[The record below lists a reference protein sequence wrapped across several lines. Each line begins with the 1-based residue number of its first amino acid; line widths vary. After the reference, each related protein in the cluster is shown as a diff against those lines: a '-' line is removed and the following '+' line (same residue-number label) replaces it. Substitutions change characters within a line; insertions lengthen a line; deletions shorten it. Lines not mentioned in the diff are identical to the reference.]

1 MLNMNSTLQLIV
13 WICWISLAM
22 FSIFNFI
29 RRVGRRMRR
38 VTRRVSRGIRR
49 VSRRVTRYQRKFA
62 KTDPKMFNAIKA
74 ASVKSMAEVLDSKGD
89 KWVRE
94 KNIKKEVKNKVA
106 IEIER
111 ELQQSPMNDMRS
123 FIDKTIDET
132 INLALLEEMKKRG
145 PALKITRVPPI
156 GRYLGLIIFPII
168 TAGILGAASFYN
180 PDKIPPGNL
189 VIINPLRPPTG
200 GNPPPID
207 PIQVA
212 QSTII
217 NLATYGIGALALAS
231 LILLLRRK

>member
-1 MLNMNSTLQLIV
+1 
-13 WICWISLAM
+13 
-22 FSIFNFI
+22 
-29 RRVGRRMRR
+29 MRR
-38 VTRRVSRGIRR
+38 VVRRLNRGIRR
-49 VSRRVTRYQRKFA
+49 VSRKVTRYQKTFA

-74 ASVKSMAEVLDSKGD
+74 ASTKSMKEVLDGKGD
-89 KWVRE
+89 NWVRE
-94 KNIKKEVKNKVA
+94 KKIKQDVKNKVA

-111 ELQQSPMNDMRS
+111 ELQQSPMNDMRTLV
-123 FIDKTIDET
+123 DKTMDET

-189 VIINPLRPPTG
+189 VILGSLNPPPG

-217 NLATYGIGALALAS
+217 NIAAYGMGALALAG
-231 LILLLRRK
+231 LIMLLRRK

>member
-1 MLNMNSTLQLIV
+1 MNSIAQLIP
-13 WICWISLAM
+13 WICWISLVT
-22 FSIFNFI
+22 FSIFKFL
-29 RRVGRRMRR
+29 RRVGRSMRR
-38 VTRRVSRGIRR
+38 VSRRVSRGIRR

-62 KTDPKMFNAIKA
+62 KTDPKMFNVIKT

-89 KWVRE
+89 KWVRD

-111 ELQQSPMNDMRS
+111 ELQQSPMNDMRA
-123 FIDKTIDET
+123 FVDKTIDET
-132 INLALLEEMKKRG
+132 INLALLEEIKKRG

-156 GRYLGLIIFPII
+156 GRYLGLVIFPII

-189 VIINPLRPPTG
+189 VIIDPLRPPTG

-207 PIQVA
+207 PIQVV
-212 QSTII
+212 QSSII
-217 NLATYGIGALALAS
+217 NIATYGIGALALAS
-231 LILLLRRK
+231 LILLLRKK